1 MVLNEICH
9 AYFIS
14 KIGWVAGKSIYAGTI
29 DTSGGT
35 ADLKDLNEMGWASV
49 QK

>member
-14 KIGWVAGKSIYAGTI
+14 KIGWAAGNSIYAGTI
-29 DTSGGT
+29 DTSAGHT
-35 ADLKDLNEMGWASV
+35 CDDNSPKSFELF
-49 QK
+49 